1 LIIKKGF
8 LYIILWITFIFDTE
22 PIILFPISGF
32 LLKILFTKEE
42 EKMEN
47 LRRIITG
54 HNDDGRSVISI
65 DGPPA
70 RILGE
75 DVGGLF
81 EIWNTD
87 GEQINSL
94 DVEDRADINVILSPP
109 KNGTKFRYFA
119 IKPTPEDISREKLE
133 EATARA
139 FELMGA
145 AHERVDTS
153 RHPAM
158 HKTKTIDYII
168 LLKGDV
174 TLLLDEDEVR
184 LKPFNV
190 VVQRGTNHAWV
201 NNGNEPAL
209 LIAVLI
215 DSDLKDKA

>member
-1 LIIKKGF
+1 
-8 LYIILWITFIFDTE
+8 
-22 PIILFPISGF
+22 
-32 LLKILFTKEE
+32 
-42 EKMEN
+42 MEN

-54 HNDDGRSVISI
+54 HNEDGKSIISI

-70 RILGE
+70 RTLGE

-94 DVEDRADINVILSPP
+94 DNKDRADIIP
-109 KNGTKFRYFA
+109 
-119 IKPTPEDISREKLE
+119 REKLE

-168 LLKGDV
+168 LLSGD
-174 TLLLDEDEVR
+174 D
-184 LKPFNV
+184 
-190 VVQRGTNHAWV
+190 
-201 NNGNEPAL
+201 GNEPAL

>member
-1 LIIKKGF
+1 
-8 LYIILWITFIFDTE
+8 
-22 PIILFPISGF
+22 
-32 LLKILFTKEE
+32 
-42 EKMEN
+42 MNN

-54 HNDDGRSVISI
+54 HDKNGKSIISI

-87 GEQINSL
+87 GEIINTL
-94 DVEDRADINVILSPP
+94 DNSDRADIDVVLSPS

-119 IKPTPEDISREKLE
+119 IKPTPGEISLEKLE
-133 EATARA
+133 AATAKA

-145 AHERVDTS
+145 SHERVDTT
-153 RHPAM
+153 RHPSM

-168 LLKGDV
+168 LLKGNV
-174 TLLLDEDEVR
+174 TLLLDNDEVR
-184 LKPFNV
+184 LKPFDV

-201 NNGNEPAL
+201 NNGEEPAL

-215 DSDLKDKA
+215 DSEIQDNI